1 MIRCSAITVSG
12 ERCRGVPIRGSDLCA
27 AHHPQTQARRRAG
40 ARRGGRSRGVTE
52 IVDIKAELRDVIS
65 EARSGSIERGRA
77 AVLAQLYGVLLRG
90 LEVERKI
97 REVDELE
104 ERLQALEETHAQRSG
119 GRHAWRA

>member
-1 MIRCSAITVSG
+1 VIRCSAITVSG

-77 AVLAQLYGVLLRG
+77 AVLAQLYGVLLRE

-104 ERLQALEETHAQRSG
+104 ARLQALEETHAQRSG

>member
-1 MIRCSAITVSG
+1 MVPTSARRITRRLRRVALALLG
-12 ERCRGVPIRGSDLCA
+12 G
-27 AHHPQTQARRRAG
+27 ARRR
-40 ARRGGRSRGVTE
+40 V
-52 IVDIKAELRDVIS
+52 KAELRDVIS

-104 ERLQALEETHAQRSG
+104 ARLQALEETHAQRSG